1 MQGHIFCAEANLG
14 NNKHG
19 PLLVVAVGQNVLSWN
34 QYAQQ
39 FPAAFAASAAFTR
52 FGHFHPAVQ
61 EAAHTKVYTVG
72 YSLHQTRAIRLIL
85 QSLFSKLCNSALS
98 VHVSAIW

>member
-39 FPAAFAASAAFTR
+39 FPAAFAASAAFTG

-72 YSLHQTRAIRLIL
+72 LQLASEQGHQAH
-85 QSLFSKLCNSALS
+85 SAKPFFQLRE
-98 VHVSAIW
+98 VV